1 MTTLK
6 KVYNLREEGDDT
18 CASVYVHKNGD
29 IPNSQCVRVEL
40 IEVSDDYFSLDE
52 NLNLPSEVRSD
63 AHFKQVNK
71 DVDGKKAA
79 GGDKRPTGKGKQ
91 GVGKVKRLL
100 LGVTRVLVE
109 ETRLLVG
116 VRGLNIIFFN
126 VSGSFLV
133 SPSLP
138 EDDIEDGYVNE

>member
-63 AHFKQVNK
+63 AYFRPMDKAT
-71 DVDGKKAA
+71 DGKKAT
-79 GGDKRPTGKGKQ
+79 GGGKKVAGKGNKATD
-91 GVGKVKRLL
+91 GGKKHASRGKR
-100 LGVTRVLVE
+100 VE
-109 ETRLLVG
+109 QIF
-116 VRGLNIIFFN
+116 LNVN
-126 VSGSFLV
+126 GSFLV

-138 EDDIEDGYVNE
+138 KNDIKDGYASE